1 MIEGEDLEDL
11 PMGDPEKVPDE
22 ADMDKA
28 NDIRYYVNI
37 FLLRYQLSI
46 ILFFFIT
53 AAQVRLTIVYFLAV
67 ERMDFGLVYI
77 RNPKRT
83 QNTD

>member
-28 NDIRYYVNI
+28 NDIRYSVYI
-37 FLLRYQLSI
+37 YLLRYCINCRSFCFYNYCRYYC
-46 ILFFFIT
+46 IL
-53 AAQVRLTIVYFLAV
+53 
-67 ERMDFGLVYI
+67 LVG
-77 RNPKRT
+77 
-83 QNTD
+83 